1 MSKWSLPVVALLL
14 VATSPALAEE
24 RETVRTIRQT
34 FAATGIERLEL
45 DLPVGEARILGEERG
60 DIQVV
65 FELRCEPERKR
76 CADVARG
83 VTLVSST
90 HGGRLTLDLRGFDD
104 GPRKNLVLRG
114 VVRVPAGAD
123 TRVEMGVGELEI
135 EGLVGDVE
143 AELGVG
149 EMNLRLP
156 FDAVRA
162 VSLEA
167 GIGET
172 NLHLPTG
179 QHTEERSHFVGGETD
194 WRQGDGSSA
203 IDAEVGVGEVNAHL
217 E

>member
-1 MSKWSLPVVALLL
+1 MSKWSQPVVALLL

-45 DLPVGEARILGEERG
+45 DLPVGEARILGEDRG
-60 DIQVV
+60 DIQVL
-65 FELRCEPERKR
+65 FELRCEPERER
-76 CADVARG
+76 CADIARG

-90 HGGRLTLDLRGFDD
+90 HGGRLGLDLRGFDD

-135 EGLVGDVE
+135 EDLVGDVE

-179 QHTEERSHFVGGETD
+179 RHTEERSHLVGGETD
-194 WRQGDGSSA
+194 WRQGIGSSA
-203 IDAEVGVGEVNAHL
+203 IEAEVGVGEVNAHL

>member
-14 VATSPALAEE
+14 VATSPASADE

-34 FAATGIERLEL
+34 FSAAELERLEL

-60 DIQVV
+60 DVQVV
-65 FELRCEPERKR
+65 FELRCEPDRKR
-76 CADVARG
+76 CAEVARDA
-83 VTLVSST
+83 TLVSST
-90 HGGRLTLDLRGFDD
+90 RGGRLALDLRGFD
-104 GPRKNLVLRG
+104 GGRKDLVLRG
-114 VVRVPAGAD
+114 VVRTPAGLD

-135 EGLVGDVE
+135 EDLAGDIE

-162 VSLEA
+162 ASLAA

-172 NLHLPTG
+172 NLHLPAGRYTG
-179 QHTEERSHFVGGETD
+179 ERSHLVGSETD
-194 WRQGDGSSA
+194 WREGPGQADL
-203 IDAEVGVGEVNAHL
+203 DAEVGVGEVNVRL
-217 E
+217 D